1 MGVEFLLSIA
11 KTHKHRNIQFV
22 AERPTMGTKLGK
34 VLKTG
39 SGKPCSGTCTYPET
53 ATQIILGNKLRS
65 NGNLRTSTDTDASNE
80 FPRIGHTALCR

>member
-53 ATQIILGNKLRS
+53 APEIILGNKLRS
-65 NGNLRTSTDTDASNE
+65 NGNRHRRQQRIPKNRSYRFERTA
-80 FPRIGHTALCR
+80 